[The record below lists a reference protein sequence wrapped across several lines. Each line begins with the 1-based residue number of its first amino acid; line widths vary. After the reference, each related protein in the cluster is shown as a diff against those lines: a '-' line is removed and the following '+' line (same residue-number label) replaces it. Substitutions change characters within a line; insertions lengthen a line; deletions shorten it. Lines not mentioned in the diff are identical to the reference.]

1 MNKHEMTEL
10 DRELAVAQA
19 DALQEML
26 KHALPR
32 IDPSMDS
39 ENFERACGLY
49 AQTVLV
55 KLRLGVAPSL

>member
-19 DALQEML
+19 DALQKLL

-32 IDPSMDS
+32 IDPSMHS
-39 ENFERACGLY
+39 ENFERVCALY